1 MDFFGFHPEKKKQVL
16 ISWYIVGRLG
26 YYVPFAIA
34 SGLLTSIGSGLS
46 STLTPTSPNRLRIG
60 YQIILGSLGLGF
72 QIPILAVQNNVH
84 EDDISVASA
93 LVVFSQ
99 NLSGA
104 TFLSLAEVIFGSQLR
119 HFVSVYA
126 PEADLGKLI
135 LAGASAANIQAAVPE
150 RLLHAVRL
158 AYSDT
163 FDQVMYLATGAAC
176 GAFLFSFG
184 MGWVRIN
191 TKSGK

>member
-1 MDFFGFHPEKKKQVL
+1 M
-16 ISWYIVGRLG
+16 
-26 YYVPFAIA
+26 
-34 SGLLTSIGSGLS
+34 
-46 STLTPTSPNRLRIG
+46 TPTSPTRLRIG

-72 QIPILAVQNNVH
+72 QIPIVAVQNDVH

-104 TFLSLAEVIFGSQLR
+104 TFLSLAEVIFSSRLR
-119 HFVSVYA
+119 HFLSVYA
-126 PEADLGKLI
+126 PEADLGRLI
-135 LAGASAANIQAAVPE
+135 LAGASAADLQATVPE
-150 RLLHAVRL
+150 GLFQAVKL

-163 FDQVMYLATGAAC
+163 FDRVMYLATGAAC

-184 MGWVRIN
+184 MGWVRID
-191 TKSGK
+191 TKKGR